1 MASGVVF
8 RLMILTL
15 ATYQS
20 YKDRDAW
27 LEARKQGIGGS
38 EAAAVLG
45 ISPWVS
51 PLALY
56 LRKLNL
62 MPEQESSERMQ
73 WGLDLEDAVAA
84 YYERE
89 TGRKLYSPKPYT
101 IFKSQEHPFMQCTI
115 DRLIEQF
122 DDRGPGVV
130 QIKTAGPGQLAEWQE
145 EVPLYYQIQIQHEM
159 AVMGYKWGS
168 LAVFF
173 GDFKGFIADVEKND
187 RFVEILIEKEK
198 AFWQRIQDQNPPPV
212 DDSESSKAALHF
224 QYGQDSGESIGLSGD
239 ALHWDRELLAAKA
252 AKKDAEKQIRELEN
266 KFKNEMGF
274 NTYGV
279 LPNGT
284 TYTWKT
290 HQREGFWVD
299 ATQVR
304 TLRRKAAK

>member
-1 MASGVVF
+1 
-8 RLMILTL
+8 MILAL
-15 ATYQS
+15 ATYDT
-20 YKDRDAW
+20 YEDRDSW

-51 PLALY
+51 PLTLY
-56 LRKLNL
+56 LRKLGM
-62 MPEQESSERMQ
+62 MPEQDSSERMQ

-89 TGRKLYSPKPYT
+89 TGRKLYSPKPFT
-101 IFKSQEHPFMQCTI
+101 IFKCMKNEFMQCTI

-122 DDRGPGVV
+122 DNRGPGVV
-130 QIKTAGPGQLAEWQE
+130 QIKTAGPGQLGDWQE
-145 EVPLYYQIQIQHEM
+145 EIPLYYQVQIQHEM
-159 AVMGYKWGS
+159 AVMGYEWGS

-173 GDFKGFIADVEKND
+173 GDYKGLIVDVNRND
-187 RFVEILIEKEK
+187 RFVEILIEQEGK
-198 AFWQRIQDQNPPPV
+198 FWQRIQNQDPPPV
-212 DDSESSKAALHF
+212 DDSESSKEALHH
-224 QYGQDSGESIGLSGD
+224 QYGQDSGESILLSGD
-239 ALHWDRELLAAKA
+239 ALWWDEDLEEIKA
-252 AKKDAEKQIRELEN
+252 REKQLKKEKTALEN
-266 KFKNEMGF
+266 RLKNEMGF

-284 TYTWKT
+284 SYTWKT

-299 ATQVR
+299 ATTVR

>member
-1 MASGVVF
+1 
-8 RLMILTL
+8 MILTL

-20 YKDRDAW
+20 YEDETAW
-27 LEARKQGIGGS
+27 LEARKKGIGGS

-56 LRKLNL
+56 LRKTGQ

-73 WGLDLEDAVAA
+73 WGLDLEDAVAK

-89 TGRKLYSPKPYT
+89 TGRKLYSPQPYT
-101 IFKSQEHPFMQCTI
+101 IFQSQKYPFMQCTI
-115 DRLIEQF
+115 DKLIEQF

-130 QIKTAGPGQLAEWQE
+130 QIKTAGPGMISEWQE
-145 EVPLYYQIQIQHEM
+145 EVPLYYQVQIQHEM

-168 LAVFF
+168 FAVFF
-173 GDFKGFIADVEKND
+173 GDYKGLIVDVERNE
-187 RFVEILIEKEK
+187 RFVQILIEKEGE
-198 AFWQRIQDQNPPPV
+198 FWQRIQDENPPPI
-212 DDSESSKAALHF
+212 DDSESSKEALHH
-224 QYGQDSGESIGLSGD
+224 QYGQDSGESIALPGD
-239 ALHWDRELLAAKA
+239 ALHWDRELEELKA
-252 AKKDAEKQIRELEN
+252 QEKELKKQKTALEN
-266 KFKNEMGF
+266 KIKNELGF

-284 TYTWKT
+284 TYSWKT
-290 HQREGFWVD
+290 HEREGFWVD
-299 ATQVR
+299 ATTVR

>member
-1 MASGVVF
+1 
-8 RLMILTL
+8 MILSL
-15 ATYQS
+15 ATYKS
-20 YKDRDAW
+20 YPDRDAW
-27 LEARKQGIGGS
+27 LEARKEGIGGS

-51 PLALY
+51 PLTLY

-73 WGLDLEDAVAA
+73 WGLDLEDAVAL

-101 IFKSQEHPFMQCTI
+101 IFQSQKHPFMQCTI
-115 DRLIEQF
+115 DKLIEQF
-122 DDRGPGVV
+122 DERGPGLV
-130 QIKTAGPGQLAEWQE
+130 QIKTAGPGLLAEWQE
-145 EVPLYYQIQIQHEM
+145 EVPLYYQVQIQHEM

-168 LAVFF
+168 FAVFF
-173 GDFKGFIADVEKND
+173 GDFKGLIVDVELND
-187 RFVEILIEKEK
+187 RFVEILVEKEEE
-198 AFWQRIQDQNPPPV
+198 FWQRIQDENPPPI
-212 DDSESSKAALHF
+212 DDSESSKEALHH
-224 QYGQDSGESIGLSGD
+224 QYGQDSGESIPLPGD
-239 ALHWDRELLAAKA
+239 ALHWDRELQELKA
-252 AKKDAEKQIRELEN
+252 QERQLKKEKTALEN
-266 KFKNEMGF
+266 KIKNEMGF

-279 LPNGT
+279 LSNGT

-290 HQREGFWVD
+290 HEREGFWVD